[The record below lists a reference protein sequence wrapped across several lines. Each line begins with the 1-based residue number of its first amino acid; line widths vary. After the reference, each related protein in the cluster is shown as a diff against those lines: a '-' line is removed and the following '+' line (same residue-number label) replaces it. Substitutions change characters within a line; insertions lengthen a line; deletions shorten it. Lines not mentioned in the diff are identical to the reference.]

1 MRGYELTDRGKVV
14 IAVILVILIFVIPAT
29 ILAVRA
35 WAGSTPPPEDPRQ
48 SAEPSPLPA
57 DAPPPE
63 SSNGP
68 LPNGSGFN
76 PLDPS
81 TQDPSTR
88 DPSQDSNDDP
98 DLSDPPEDP
107 PPAEPEKVQ
116 AELDLAEGTMMFV
129 FSPDEQD
136 ALDDQVASMLGE
148 FLTSPHNTLKAKVA
162 VEMPNLSEED
172 TSILISALSD
182 AFAQH
187 GITQEKLVYMKN
199 QAEPSERSFEVKLFY
214 YLDPNEK

>member
-35 WAGSTPPPEDPRQ
+35 WASSTPPPEDPRQ
-48 SAEPSPLPA
+48 TAEPIPLPA
-57 DAPPPE
+57 DAPPE
-63 SSNGP
+63 ISNGP

-81 TQDPSTR
+81 NQ
-88 DPSQDSNDDP
+88 DPSQDINDET
-98 DLSDPPEDP
+98 DLPDPPQDP
-107 PPAEPEKVQ
+107 PLSEPEHRPAE
-116 AELDLAEGTMMFV
+116 LNLAEGTMLFI
-129 FSPDEQD
+129 FAPDEQD
-136 ALDDQVASMLGE
+136 TLDDQVASMLGE
-148 FLTSPHNTLKAKVA
+148 FLTSPHNTLKAKIA
-162 VEMPNLSEED
+162 VEMPNISEED
-172 TSILISALSD
+172 TSALISALSD

-187 GITQEKLVYMKN
+187 GVTQEKLVYAKN
-199 QAEPSERSFEVKLFY
+199 QTEPVERFFEVKLSY